1 VKQLR
6 AFLRDEAGLVA
17 PAVAI
22 FLALPLAAGVIQLLE
37 LVNR

>member
-1 VKQLR
+1 MKQLR

-22 FLALPLAAGVIQLLE
+22 FLVLPLAAGALQLME
-37 LVNR
+37 LVTR